1 MKARVLLLFHIYLR
15 IILMIKAEVKVDDG
29 NDDTELLSELVSLS
43 NIEDGT
49 VQIFI
54 KFVLLVSFL

>member
-1 MKARVLLLFHIYLR
+1 
-15 IILMIKAEVKVDDG
+15 MIKAEVKVDDG

>member
-1 MKARVLLLFHIYLR
+1 
-15 IILMIKAEVKVDDG
+15 MIKAEVKVDDG

-54 KFVLLVSFL
+54 EFVLLVSFL

>member
-1 MKARVLLLFHIYLR
+1 
-15 IILMIKAEVKVDDG
+15 MIKAEVKVDDG

-54 KFVLLVSFL
+54 KFVLLVSFLSHAFNCMRPIIYQFTG